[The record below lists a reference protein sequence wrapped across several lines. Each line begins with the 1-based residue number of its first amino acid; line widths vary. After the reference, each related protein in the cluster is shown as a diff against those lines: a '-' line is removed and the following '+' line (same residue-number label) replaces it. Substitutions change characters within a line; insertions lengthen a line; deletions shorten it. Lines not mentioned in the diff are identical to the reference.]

1 MGGKPDRFR
10 FIGEKFVGANQGV
23 GSYYLVSTKTLHY
36 VLPASSFWSFRG
48 GKADEESVSQN
59 VAILPEVFPKPMDFR
74 EADCHAL
81 RARNDRKIFL
91 LIASSDRK
99 VKFSIAEALKL
110 AKLYDTTVET
120 LFADNM

>member
-1 MGGKPDRFR
+1 MRISWAREGLDPPLLSFLLKLY
-10 FIGEKFVGANQGV
+10 ILCALLLHFV
-23 GSYYLVSTKTLHY
+23 
-36 VLPASSFWSFRG
+36 SFRG
-48 GKADEESVSQN
+48 GEADEESVSQN

-99 VKFSIAEALKL
+99 VKFSIAFQGNR
-110 AKLYDTTVET
+110 
-120 LFADNM
+120 LFII